1 MFDTARL
8 VQDILAFVEG
18 AYGQYGYLIVFA
30 ASLVENTALLSILLP
45 GGTMVMLGGV
55 YAGTGYL
62 WLPLVILVGAVGT
75 VIGSSLD
82 FLLGRLSR
90 RGALGFL
97 GQSHRVQQLLS
108 KAEHF
113 YDEHGPRAI
122 LGAHFIGWARAVASL
137 GAGASG
143 MPFRRFLRYEIIA
156 ALLWNSLFSV
166 LGFIVGAGGMAASTA
181 PMITVAIGVT
191 LAIVLPAI
199 IRPRVKLDPP
209 AEPEPERAPK
219 SATSPHPGNN
229 SGPTLFGE
237 RVTLQPITTHVDQ
250 EHRDRS

>member
-1 MFDTARL
+1 MFDIARL
-8 VQDILAFVEG
+8 IQDVLAFVEG
-18 AYGQYGYLIVFA
+18 AYEQYGYLIVFG
-30 ASLVENTALLSILLP
+30 ASLAENTALLSILLP

-62 WLPLVILVGAVGT
+62 SLPLVILVGATGT
-75 VIGSSLD
+75 VIGSSFD

-97 GQSHRVQQLLS
+97 GRSRRVQQLLG

-122 LGAHFIGWARAVASL
+122 LGAHFIGWARAIASL

-143 MPFRRFLRYEIIA
+143 MPYRRFLRYEIIA
-156 ALLWNSLFSV
+156 AFLWNALFSG

-191 LAIVLPAI
+191 LAILIPVI
-199 IRPRVKLDPP
+199 IRPRVKIDPP
-209 AEPEPERAPK
+209 IDLDSSREPAPP
-219 SATSPHPGNN
+219 PHSTPGT
-229 SGPTLFGE
+229 GPMSFGE
-237 RVTLQPITTHVDQ
+237 RITLRPAMTHVERDV
-250 EHRDRS
+250 RDRS